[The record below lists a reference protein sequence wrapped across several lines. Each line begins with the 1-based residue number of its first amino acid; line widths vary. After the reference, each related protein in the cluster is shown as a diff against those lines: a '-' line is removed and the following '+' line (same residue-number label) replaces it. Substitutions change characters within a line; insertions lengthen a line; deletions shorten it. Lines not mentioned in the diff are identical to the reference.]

1 MDTTIIQCTI
11 IFYFALYT
19 LSHITS

>member
-11 IFYFALYT
+11 IFYFARYT
-19 LSHITS
+19 LSQITS